1 MRQPERMLDR
11 VTHVTILWNASR
23 TRPVST
29 GLLRKRFGQL
39 DAVHELRWKGLFIG
53 LRAPDWA
60 PVWALRAPLVRHRS
74 IVFVGETG

>member
-11 VTHVTILWNASR
+11 VTHITILWNASR

-29 GLLRKRFGQL
+29 GLLRKRFRRVN
-39 DAVHELRWKGLFIG
+39 AVRELRWKGLFIG
-53 LRAPDWA
+53 LRAPACA

-74 IVFVGETG
+74 IVL